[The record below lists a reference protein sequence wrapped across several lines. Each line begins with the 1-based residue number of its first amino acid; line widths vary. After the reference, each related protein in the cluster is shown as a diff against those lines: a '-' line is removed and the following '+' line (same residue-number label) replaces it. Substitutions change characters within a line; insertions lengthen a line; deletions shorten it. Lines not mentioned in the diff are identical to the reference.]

1 MAFSSLCLQTW
12 KRRKSIELAE
22 VKSKMSV
29 RTFEQINE
37 HPGFAV
43 RQSYNFPV
51 GSAALFLMLGG
62 DEALEQLLLSPGIF
76 AV

>member
-1 MAFSSLCLQTW
+1 
-12 KRRKSIELAE
+12 
-22 VKSKMSV
+22 MSV

-43 RQSYNFPV
+43 RQSYNFPA